1 MALILNAIITLPAYE
16 GRRELIIH
24 QVSAITTETSFK
36 QLTDRATVT
45 LPRNVKFFDK
55 HKVRDIFRRG
65 APIKI
70 EFGYND
76 NYVTEFEGY
85 ITQVSAGIPIVITC
99 EDEMWKLKQLPV
111 NVSFKNVTLQKLLET
126 IAPNYSVDAL
136 EGVELGGVRFAK
148 TTVAL
153 VLDKLS
159 KDPYNLYSYMKGKQ
173 LVCGKYYADDTEQ
186 DIVRFHLERNAVSN
200 DLNYRNAEDIILKI
214 KGVSVL
220 KNGSK
225 IEAEIGEAGG
235 DEYQLTYYNIEVKAE
250 VLKILQ
256 KDFETKKRGG
266 FDGSFTAFGVPS
278 VRHGLKVNIASELY
292 EDRSGVYYIEAVN
305 KTFGNAKI
313 RQEITLGGAV

>member
-1 MALILNAIITLPAYE
+1 MNARITLPAYE
-16 GRRELIIH
+16 GRRELTIN

-45 LPRNVKFFDK
+45 LPRNVRFFDK

-70 EFGYND
+70 EFGYNGD
-76 NYVTEFEGY
+76 YVTEFEGY

-148 TTVAL
+148 STVAL

-173 LVCGKYYADDTEQ
+173 LVCGKYYADDTEEETV
-186 DIVRFHLERNAVSN
+186 DFHLERNAVSN
-200 DLNYRNAEDIILKI
+200 DLNYRNEEDIILKI

-235 DEYQLTYYNIEVKAE
+235 DQYQLTYYNIEAKAE
-250 VLKILQ
+250 VLKLLQ

-278 VRHGLKVNIASELY
+278 VRHGLKVNITSELY
-292 EDRSGVYYIEAVN
+292 EDRSGLYYIEAVN
-305 KTFGNAKI
+305 KTFDNAKI

>member
-1 MALILNAIITLPAYE
+1 MVLSMNARITLPAFE

-55 HKVRDIFRRG
+55 YKVREIFRRG
-65 APIKI
+65 TPIKI
-70 EFGYND
+70 EFGYNGD
-76 NYVTEFEGY
+76 YVTEFEGY

-126 IAPNYSVDAL
+126 IAPNYDVDAL
-136 EGVELGGVRFAK
+136 EGVELGGVRYANS
-148 TTVAL
+148 TVAL

-173 LVCGKYYADDTEQ
+173 LVCGKYYADDTEE
-186 DIVRFHLERNAVSN
+186 DVVNFHLERNAVSN
-200 DLNYRNAEDIILKI
+200 DLNYRNEEDIILKI

-225 IEAEIGEAGG
+225 VEAEIGEDGG
-235 DEYQLTYYNIEVKAE
+235 DRYQLTYYNIEAKAE
-250 VLKILQ
+250 VLRLLE
-256 KDFETKKRGG
+256 KDYEVKKRGG

-278 VRHGLKVNIASELY
+278 VRHGLKVNITSELY

-305 KTFGNAKI
+305 KTFDKAKI

>member
-1 MALILNAIITLPAYE
+1 MALALNAIITLPEYE
-16 GRRELIIH
+16 GRREIIIH

-55 HKVRDIFRRG
+55 HKVRAIFRRG

-70 EFGYND
+70 EFGYNG

-85 ITQVSAGIPIVITC
+85 ITQASAGIPVIITC

-126 IAPNYSVDAL
+126 IAPNYAVDAL

-148 TTVAL
+148 STVAL
-153 VLDKLS
+153 VLEKLS
-159 KDPYNLYSYMKGKQ
+159 KDPYNLYSYMKGKR
-173 LVCGKYYADDTEQ
+173 LVCGKYYADDSEEET
-186 DIVRFHLERNAVSN
+186 VNFHLERNAVSN
-200 DLNYRNAEDIILKI
+200 DLNYRNAEDVILKI

-220 KNGSK
+220 RNGK
-225 IEAEIGEAGG
+225 KVLAEIGDPGG
-235 DEYQLTYYNIEVKAE
+235 DEYQLTYYNIELKAE
-250 VLKILQ
+250 IKKLLE
-256 KDFETKKRGG
+256 KDYETKKRGG
-266 FDGSFTAFGVPS
+266 FDGSFTAFGEPS
-278 VRHGLKVNIASELY
+278 VRHGLKVNLTSKLY

-313 RQEITLGGAV
+313 RQEITLGGVV

>member
-1 MALILNAIITLPAYE
+1 MNARITLPAFE

-55 HKVRDIFRRG
+55 YKVREIFRRG
-65 APIKI
+65 TPIKI
-70 EFGYND
+70 EFGYNGD
-76 NYVTEFEGY
+76 YVTEFEGY

-126 IAPNYSVDAL
+126 IAPNYDVDAL
-136 EGVELGGVRFAK
+136 EGVELGGVRYANS
-148 TTVAL
+148 TVAL

-173 LVCGKYYADDTEQ
+173 LVCGKYYADDTEE
-186 DIVRFHLERNAVSN
+186 DVVNFHLERNAVSN
-200 DLNYRNAEDIILKI
+200 DLNYRNEEDIILKI

-225 IEAEIGEAGG
+225 VEAEIGEDGG
-235 DEYQLTYYNIEVKAE
+235 DRYQLTYYNIEAKAE
-250 VLKILQ
+250 VLRLLE
-256 KDFETKKRGG
+256 KDYEVKKRGG

-278 VRHGLKVNIASELY
+278 VRHGLKVNITSELY

-305 KTFGNAKI
+305 KTFDKAKI